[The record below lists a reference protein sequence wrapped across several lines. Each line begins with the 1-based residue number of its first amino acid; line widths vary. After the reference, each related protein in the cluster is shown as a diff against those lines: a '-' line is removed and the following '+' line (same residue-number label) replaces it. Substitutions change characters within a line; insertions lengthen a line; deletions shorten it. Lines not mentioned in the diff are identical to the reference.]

1 MELIPNLFNKFERLE
16 EDKNTSLEGTGL
28 GLSITKRL
36 VELMHGTIE
45 VESVYGKGS
54 KFTISINQKISK
66 SIQHREKEE
75 KISNNTDFKNAKV
88 LIVDDNKINL
98 KVASKLLSNYGIT
111 STNVE
116 SGFDCLDKI
125 SQGEEFDLILLD
137 DMMPKMSGLE
147 VLEKMRAQNIVTPVL
162 LLTAKAELED
172 RVEGLNLG
180 ADDYLAKPFAM
191 AELLARVNALVRRGG
206 EYSMQTFSVGNTV
219 LKTDGMELSVG
230 SHSLRLAGKEVE
242 MLSMLMRNPGRTILV
257 SQFIEHLSN
266 EGEVTLEMIRLY
278 ISYLENKLDS
288 LQADVFI
295 EGTMETGFKL
305 SEKGDG

>member
-1 MELIPNLFNKFERLE
+1 MRLLLA
-16 EDKNTSLEGTGL
+16 ED
-28 GLSITKRL
+28 
-36 VELMHGTIE
+36 
-45 VESVYGKGS
+45 
-54 KFTISINQKISK
+54 
-66 SIQHREKEE
+66 EKE
-75 KISNNTDFKNAKV
+75 
-88 LIVDDNKINL
+88 
-98 KVASKLLSNYGIT
+98 LSNALQAILKIKGYQIDAAADGAEAYEQILTQSYDGII
-111 STNVE
+111 
-116 SGFDCLDKI
+116 LDI
-125 SQGEEFDLILLD
+125 
-137 DMMPKMSGLE
+137 MMPKMSGLE

-191 AELLARVNALVRRGG
+191 AELLARVNALTRRGG

-219 LKTDGMELSVG
+219 LKADGMELSVG

-266 EGEVTLEMIRLY
+266 GGEVTLEMIRLY

-305 SEKGDG
+305 IKKGNG

>member
-1 MELIPNLFNKFERLE
+1 MRTDSEVKYMRLLLA
-16 EDKNTSLEGTGL
+16 ED
-28 GLSITKRL
+28 
-36 VELMHGTIE
+36 
-45 VESVYGKGS
+45 
-54 KFTISINQKISK
+54 
-66 SIQHREKEE
+66 EKE
-75 KISNNTDFKNAKV
+75 
-88 LIVDDNKINL
+88 
-98 KVASKLLSNYGIT
+98 LSNALKEILKIKGYQIDTAGDGAEAYEQVLTQSYDGII
-111 STNVE
+111 
-116 SGFDCLDKI
+116 LDI
-125 SQGEEFDLILLD
+125 
-137 DMMPKMSGLE
+137 MMPKMSGLE

-278 ISYLENKLDS
+278 ISYLKNKLDS

-305 SEKGDG
+305 SEKGNG

>member
-1 MELIPNLFNKFERLE
+1 M
-16 EDKNTSLEGTGL
+16 
-28 GLSITKRL
+28 
-36 VELMHGTIE
+36 
-45 VESVYGKGS
+45 
-54 KFTISINQKISK
+54 
-66 SIQHREKEE
+66 E
-75 KISNNTDFKNAKV
+75 KI
-88 LIVDDNKINL
+88 LIVDDNKLNI
-98 KVASKLLSNYGIT
+98 KVAKKALDD
-111 STNVE
+111 
-116 SGFDCLDKI
+116 FDFFIDEAYD
-125 SQGEEFDLILLD
+125 GEECLKKVKDGNVYDLILMD
-137 DMMPKMSGLE
+137 IMMPKMSGLE

-278 ISYLENKLDS
+278 ISYLKNKLDS

-305 SEKGDG
+305 SEKGNG

>member
-1 MELIPNLFNKFERLE
+1 MRLLLA
-16 EDKNTSLEGTGL
+16 ED
-28 GLSITKRL
+28 
-36 VELMHGTIE
+36 
-45 VESVYGKGS
+45 
-54 KFTISINQKISK
+54 
-66 SIQHREKEE
+66 EKELSNALQAIL
-75 KISNNTDFKNAKV
+75 KIKGYQVDAAGDGAEAYEKV
-88 LIVDDNKINL
+88 LTQSYDGVI
-98 KVASKLLSNYGIT
+98 
-111 STNVE
+111 
-116 SGFDCLDKI
+116 LDI
-125 SQGEEFDLILLD
+125 
-137 DMMPKMSGLE
+137 MMPKMSGLE

-191 AELLARVNALVRRGG
+191 AELLARVNALIRRGG

-230 SHSLRLAGKEVE
+230 DHSLRLAGKEVE

-257 SQFIEHLSN
+257 SQFIEHLSDG
-266 EGEVTLEMIRLY
+266 GEVTLEMIRLY

-305 SEKGDG
+305 SEKKDR

>member
-1 MELIPNLFNKFERLE
+1 
-16 EDKNTSLEGTGL
+16 
-28 GLSITKRL
+28 
-36 VELMHGTIE
+36 
-45 VESVYGKGS
+45 
-54 KFTISINQKISK
+54 
-66 SIQHREKEE
+66 
-75 KISNNTDFKNAKV
+75 
-88 LIVDDNKINL
+88 
-98 KVASKLLSNYGIT
+98 
-111 STNVE
+111 
-116 SGFDCLDKI
+116 
-125 SQGEEFDLILLD
+125 
-137 DMMPKMSGLE
+137 
-147 VLEKMRAQNIVTPVL
+147 MRAQNIVTPVL

-278 ISYLENKLDS
+278 ISYLKNKLDS

-305 SEKGDG
+305 SEKGNG